1 MIQIDGSNGGGQI
14 LRSALSLSLVTGQ
27 PFRMINIRGARKP
40 KPGLMRQ
47 HLTCVKAAAEIGDA
61 AVDGAELGS
70 LELVFAPGK
79 IKAGD
84 YAFAIGTGGSTTLV
98 FQTLLPALLQ
108 AEAPSTLRIEGGT
121 HNPLAPPFE
130 FIDQCFL
137 PILRRMGAKVS
148 LTLERPGFMQAGGGA
163 ILATVHPL
171 KKWKRLTLLE
181 RGDLVRTWGTVL
193 HAHLSPFIAQREHQ
207 TATSAMGWEPST
219 VILQNAEESPG
230 PGSIVMLGATYEHVT
245 EISSAV
251 AQIGRNAES
260 VGSSAAKGL
269 SLYLGN
275 NGAVGKHLT
284 DQLLL
289 PLALAGTGSFTTFAL
304 SKHTHAQMELI
315 PQFLPIHFDIEEQD
329 QGVRQVRV
337 KKGSGLA
344 A

>member
-14 LRSALSLSLVTGQ
+14 LRSALSLSMVTGQ
-27 PFRMINIRGARKP
+27 SFRMINIRGARRP

-47 HLTCVKAAAEIGDA
+47 HLTCVKAATEISDA
-61 AVDGAELGS
+61 AVDGADLGS
-70 LELVFAPGK
+70 MELVFAPGK
-79 IKAGD
+79 IKAGN

-137 PILRRMGAKVS
+137 PVLRRMGAKVS
-148 LTLERPGFMQAGGGA
+148 FELERPGFMQVGGGA
-163 ILATVHPL
+163 ITGTIHPI
-171 KKWKRLTLLE
+171 KKWKRLSLLD

-193 HAHLSPFIAQREHQ
+193 HAHLSPFIAEREQQ
-207 TATSAMGWEPST
+207 TAISMMGWEPS
-219 VILQNAEESPG
+219 IIAIQSADESPG

-269 SLYLGN
+269 SNYLGN
-275 NGAVGKHLT
+275 DAAVGMHLT

-289 PLALAGTGSFTTFAL
+289 PLALAGTGSFTTFAM
-304 SKHTHAQMELI
+304 SKHTHAQMDLI
-315 PQFLPIHFDIEEQD
+315 PKFLPVKFEIEEQEK
-329 QGVRQVRV
+329 GVRLVRV
-337 KKGSGLA
+337 KKASA
-344 A
+344 